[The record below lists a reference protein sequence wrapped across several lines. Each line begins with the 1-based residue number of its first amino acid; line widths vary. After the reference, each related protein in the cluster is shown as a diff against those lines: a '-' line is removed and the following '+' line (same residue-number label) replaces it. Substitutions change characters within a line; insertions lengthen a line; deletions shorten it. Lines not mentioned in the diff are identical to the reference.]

1 MLRLEALRVV
11 TDRMDMKRC
20 TTDAPGGVRLPRRPA
35 RLAAVL
41 AALVLIVPLPAQAAE
56 RVLHR
61 AGTDN
66 PSTVDPHQISF
77 PGEQLV
83 ILDLFT
89 GLTAPDMLNRPQPG
103 CAESW
108 TVSADGR
115 TWLFRLRPGL
125 QWSDGHPL
133 TAEDFVWSF
142 RRALDPATAFPFASR
157 LYLFRNARAVATGA
171 LPPSAL
177 GVSAPDA
184 RTVRIELEDPVPY
197 LLDVLSGGVGMPAP
211 RHAIERH
218 GRAWIRPENFVGNGP
233 FVLERWVPQAYI
245 RMRRNPRFWAAS
257 AVRLDAVQHYPA
269 DNPVTMVRRFQ
280 SGGLDLVMVV
290 PPERAEW
297 ARRTYGEALR
307 ESRAFGNEVLAFNTR
322 RGPTADRRVRRAL
335 SMAIDRDQL
344 AARIVG
350 DPGAAAWAYVPSGA
364 DNYPGG
370 GARADFAGWP
380 LARRQ
385 AEARRLLAQAG
396 HAPARPLRVRL
407 AFAGSD
413 QNRKLAVAIGSMWR
427 AIGVEAVLQQQ
438 ETKSVVAAVARGD
451 FDAARFVW
459 TAGYGDPVVFLERML
474 SSGSSAGVN
483 ASGYANPAFDAQMAR
498 AAAEAD
504 VGRRAALLR
513 EAEALALADQP
524 VAPLHYMVGRRL
536 VSPRVS
542 GFADNPRGLYPSW
555 LMTVTPR

>member
-1 MLRLEALRVV
+1 MAGAGPSRAE
-11 TDRMDMKRC
+11 
-20 TTDAPGGVRLPRRPA
+20 
-35 RLAAVL
+35 
-41 AALVLIVPLPAQAAE
+41 AAE

-61 AGTDN
+61 TGTDN
-66 PSTVDPHQISF
+66 PSTLDPHQISF
-77 PGEQLV
+77 PGEQLF

-89 GLTAPDMLNRPQPG
+89 GLTTPDMRNRPQPG

-108 TVSADGR
+108 TVSDDGR
-115 TWLFRLRPGL
+115 TWLFRLRAGL
-125 QWSDGHPL
+125 QWSDGVPL

-157 LYLFRNARAVATGA
+157 LYLLRNARAVATGA

-197 LLDVLSGGVGMPAP
+197 LLDVLSGGVGMPVP

-233 FVLERWVPQAYI
+233 FVLERWVPQAYL
-245 RMRRNPRFWAAS
+245 RMRRNPRFWAAD
-257 AVRLDAVQHYPA
+257 AVRLDAVHHYPA
-269 DNPVTMVRRFQ
+269 DNPTTMVRRFQ

-290 PPERAEW
+290 PPERADW
-297 ARRTYGEALR
+297 ARRQFGDALR
-307 ESRAFGNEVLAFNTR
+307 ESRALGAEVLAFNTR
-322 RGPTADRRVRRAL
+322 RGPAADVRVRRAL
-335 SMAIDRDQL
+335 SMAIDRGQL

-350 DPGAAAWAYVPSGA
+350 DPGVAAWGYVPPGA

-370 GARADFAGWP
+370 GARVEFAGWP
-380 LARRQ
+380 LERRQ
-385 AEARRLLAQAG
+385 AEARQLLAQAG
-396 HAPARPLRVRL
+396 YGAGRPLRMRL

-413 QNRKLAVAIGSMWR
+413 QNRKIAVAIASMWR
-427 AIGVEAVLQQQ
+427 AIGVEALLQQQ
-438 ETKSVVAAVARGD
+438 ETKAVVAAVARGD
-451 FDAARFVW
+451 FDAARFIW

-474 SSGSSAGVN
+474 SSGSTAGIN
-483 ASGYANPAFDAQMAR
+483 PSGYSNPAFDALMAR

-524 VAPLHYMVGRRL
+524 VAPLHFMVGRRL

-542 GFADNPRGLYPSW
+542 GFVDNPRGLYPSW
-555 LMTVTPR
+555 LMNVTPRE